1 MPSGRRTSEPVRM
14 GVATNRPNS
23 VSLRLSSALILIPI
37 TENITQTAKFTAKA
51 SVLAASAET
60 CSRLYSTLFTV
71 DVVTSVLPWSCA
83 RRTASA
89 PFNPHCAASHLPS
102 SIERGPASR
111 DSGRAQRRRGVGRP
125 TPRRRCARQ
134 LRECLPLAH
143 GALLLDERCGG
154 ALEIDALDRRRTGE
168 ELQILAQ
175 CRDEALLAQRI
186 RDGAPPGSRAC
197 TPTTCRPKRLC
208 TSRGSTPISALP
220 KISRANSDAQS
231 SAVNVPRSPPS
242 APLGQLDS
250 VRAALAKPS
259 PALPSWQRTSSSV
272 ASARLRSATTSAP
285 GVTANRMWRTRARSP
300 VANLPVCA
308 AWCLRHASAA

>member
-23 VSLRLSSALILIPI
+23 VSLRLSSALILIPM

-125 TPRRRCARQ
+125 GPQGCCARQ

-175 CRDEALLAQRI
+175 CRDEALLAQRL
-186 RDGAPPGSRAC
+186 RDGAPNGFERRRHARLARLHLDHVQAEAAVHEPRQHADLGLAEDLARELRRAVVRGQRAQI
-197 TPTTCRPKRLC
+197 TTFRPAGTIGQRARRVGEAVARLAVVATHVEQRC
-208 TSRGSTPISALP
+208 LGAF
-220 KISRANSDAQS
+220 AQ
-231 SAVNVPRSPPS
+231 R
-242 APLGQLDS
+242 DD
-250 VRAALAKPS
+250 VRA
-259 PALPSWQRTSSSV
+259 R
-272 ASARLRSATTSAP
+272 
-285 GVTANRMWRTRARSP
+285 
-300 VANLPVCA
+300 
-308 AWCLRHASAA
+308 